1 MRVSR
6 WSGESVGMNAAWVS
20 LALALCL
27 GCRSAPKP
35 GGSEPAPTPSPA
47 PPAAQAPHSEAD
59 CDGDHSGHPSL
70 PRPPAPVATALTAPQ
85 RAQLTTLRISAHV
98 GSVIIRKVGDAWT
111 VAGPQGCTVPAA
123 RMERALDNLSGL
135 RAVQTDERPRGGAF
149 ELQIVALMGEERALL
164 FDIAQRKDGWDL
176 LQLGNASTFRL
187 EGLNRKLLAADPLVW
202 CAPGE

>member
-1 MRVSR
+1 
-6 WSGESVGMNAAWVS
+6 MNAAWVG

-35 GGSEPAPTPSPA
+35 SGTEPAPVAAPA
-47 PPAAQAPHSEAD
+47 PASTAAEAPHSEAD
-59 CDGDHSGHPSL
+59 CDDDRHGHPSL
-70 PRPPAPVATALTAPQ
+70 PRPPAPVATALTAPD
-85 RAQLTTLRISAHV
+85 RARLTTLRISAHV
-98 GSVIIRKVGDAWT
+98 GSVILRKEGEAWT

-123 RMERALDNLSGL
+123 RMDRALDNLAGL
-135 RAVQTDERPRGGAF
+135 RAVRTDERPQGGAF

-164 FDIAQRKDGWDL
+164 FDIAQRKNGWDL

-187 EGLNRKLLAADPLVW
+187 EGLDRQLLAADPLVW